1 MPVRKFRSVAEMP
14 PMPPR
19 PPLDPKNL
27 QLACELA
34 ELALRLGP
42 YRRFPPGVKKFRSMA
57 EANRYRE
64 EWEEGQRR

>member
-1 MPVRKFRSVAEMP
+1 MPIRKFHSVAEMP

-27 QLACELA
+27 QLACELT
-34 ELALRLGP
+34 ELARRLGP
-42 YRRFPPGVKKFRSMA
+42 YRPFAPGVKKFRSME

-64 EWEEGQRR
+64 EWEKGQRR